1 MYNIART
8 NRSQVGRN
16 EESMEENQ
24 NQNNS
29 DFMKETI
36 KQRPLN
42 RRKLV
47 RRTLIT
53 AAMAVIF
60 GMVACFTFLLLEPVI
75 SNRLY
80 PEEEPDTVVFP
91 EETVED
97 EILPEDMIADESQMQ
112 PEVTE
117 APALE
122 DEQIAQVLSEM
133 KLGTEDYISLINGL
147 SGVAK
152 EVQNSIV
159 SVVGVTSDVGW
170 LDNEYENEGVVSGVV
185 AADNGK
191 ELLILANISSIRG
204 ADSLKVAFA
213 DDLEYDASIK
223 KKDNNTGYAII
234 AIQKS
239 IMKETTVSMA
249 KPVNLGSSA
258 SSSLVGVPVIALGR
272 PMGTEDSVCYGNI
285 TSMGNS
291 IRLPDSSYKFLTT
304 DIYGSTAASG
314 VLINL
319 RGQVIGMIDMSYN
332 TDDIKNIISAIGIS
346 ELKKVVE
353 RLSNDKEIA
362 YFGVYGTD
370 VSKEAN
376 EELEVPF
383 GAYITEVDM
392 DAPAMNA
399 GIQSGDVIVRIE
411 DTEILGY
418 QGMVEALLQLNP
430 EQTVTVGLMRQGPD
444 GYTEMEVNVELS
456 LKEE

>member
-1 MYNIART
+1 
-8 NRSQVGRN
+8 
-16 EESMEENQ
+16 MEENQ

-42 RRKLV
+42 RKKLV

-80 PEEEPDTVVFP
+80 PEEEPDTVVFL
-91 EETVED
+91 EETVEE

-112 PEVTE
+112 PEATE

-133 KLGTEDYISLINGL
+133 KLGIDDYLSLINGL
-147 SGVAK
+147 NGVAREIQK
-152 EVQNSIV
+152 SIV

-185 AADNGK
+185 AADNGR
-191 ELLILANISSIRG
+191 ELLILANINSLKG
-204 ADSLKVAFA
+204 ADSLKVTFA
-213 DDLEYDASIK
+213 DDLEYEAFIK

-239 IMKETTVSMA
+239 TMKETTVNMA
-249 KPVNLGSSA
+249 KPVSLGTSVSSG
-258 SSSLVGVPVIALGR
+258 LVGIPVIALGR
-272 PMGTEDSVCYGNI
+272 PMGTDDSLCYGSI
-285 TSMGNS
+285 TSTGNS

-319 RGQVIGMIDMSYN
+319 RGQVIGMIDMTYN
-332 TDDIKNIISAIGIS
+332 ASDMENIISAMGIS

-362 YFGVYGTD
+362 YFGVYGKD
-370 VSKEAN
+370 VTKEAN
-376 EELEVPF
+376 EEMEVPF

-399 GIQSGDVIVRIE
+399 GIQSGDVIIRMG
-411 DTEILGY
+411 DAEISGY
-418 QGMVEALLQLNP
+418 QSLVDALLQLKP
-430 EQTVTVGLMRQGPD
+430 DQTVTVGLMRQGPD
-444 GYTEMEVNVELS
+444 GYTEMEVDVELS
-456 LKEE
+456 VKKE

>member
-1 MYNIART
+1 
-8 NRSQVGRN
+8 
-16 EESMEENQ
+16 MEENQ

-42 RRKLV
+42 RKKLV

-80 PEEEPDTVVFP
+80 PEEEPDTVVFL
-91 EETVED
+91 EETVEE

-112 PEVTE
+112 PEATE

-133 KLGTEDYISLINGL
+133 KLGIDDYLSLINGL
-147 SGVAK
+147 NGVAREIQK
-152 EVQNSIV
+152 SIV

-185 AADNGK
+185 AADNGR
-191 ELLILANISSIRG
+191 ELLILANINSLKG
-204 ADSLKVAFA
+204 ADSLKVTFA
-213 DDLEYDASIK
+213 DDLEYEAFIK

-239 IMKETTVSMA
+239 TMKETTVNMA
-249 KPVNLGSSA
+249 KPVSLGTSVSSG
-258 SSSLVGVPVIALGR
+258 LVGIPVIALGR
-272 PMGTEDSVCYGNI
+272 PMGTDDSLCYGNI
-285 TSMGNS
+285 TSTGNS

-319 RGQVIGMIDMSYN
+319 RGQVIGMIDMTYN
-332 TDDIKNIISAIGIS
+332 ASDMENTISAMGIS

-362 YFGVYGTD
+362 YFGVYGKD
-370 VSKEAN
+370 VTKEAN
-376 EELEVPF
+376 EEMGVPF

-399 GIQSGDVIVRIE
+399 GIQSGDVIIRMG
-411 DTEILGY
+411 DAEISGY
-418 QGMVEALLQLNP
+418 QSLVDALLQLKP
-430 EQTVTVGLMRQGPD
+430 DQTVTVGLMRQGPD
-444 GYTEMEVNVELS
+444 GYTEMEVDVELS
-456 LKEE
+456 VKKE

>member
-1 MYNIART
+1 
-8 NRSQVGRN
+8 
-16 EESMEENQ
+16 MEEDRNQ
-24 NQNNS
+24 NHP

-42 RRKLV
+42 RKKLV

-112 PEVTE
+112 PEATE

-133 KLGTEDYISLINGL
+133 KLGTEDYLSLINGL
-147 SGVAK
+147 NGVAK
-152 EVQNSIV
+152 EVQKSVV

-185 AADNGK
+185 AADNGR
-191 ELLILANISSIRG
+191 ELLILANISSLQG
-204 ADSLKVAFA
+204 ADSLKVAFD
-213 DDLEYDASIK
+213 DDLEYEAFIK

-234 AIQKS
+234 AIQKNM
-239 IMKETTVSMA
+239 MKDTTVNMA
-249 KPVNLGSSA
+249 KPVSFGTSL
-258 SSSLVGVPVIALGR
+258 SSSLVGIPVIALGR
-272 PMGTEDSVCYGNI
+272 PVGTEDSMCYGNI
-285 TSMGNS
+285 TSTGNS
-291 IRLPDSSYKFLTT
+291 IRLPDSNYKFLTT
-304 DIYGSTAASG
+304 DIYGSTTASG

-319 RGQVIGMIDMSYN
+319 KGQVIGMIDMSYN
-332 TDDIKNIISAIGIS
+332 GADMKNMISAMGIS

-362 YFGVYGTD
+362 YFGVYGAD
-370 VSKEAN
+370 VTKEAN
-376 EELEVPF
+376 EELGVPF
-383 GAYITEVDM
+383 GAYITEIDM

-399 GIQSGDVIVRIE
+399 GIQSGDVIIRIE
-411 DTEILGY
+411 DTEIAGY
-418 QGMVEALLQLNP
+418 QGLVEALLLLKP

-444 GYTEMEVNVELS
+444 GYTEMEVSVELS
-456 LKEE
+456 RKEE

>member
-1 MYNIART
+1 
-8 NRSQVGRN
+8 
-16 EESMEENQ
+16 MEENQ

-80 PEEEPDTVVFP
+80 PEEEPDTVVFL
-91 EETVED
+91 EETVEE

-133 KLGTEDYISLINGL
+133 KLGIDDYLSLINGL
-147 SGVAK
+147 NGVAREIQK
-152 EVQNSIV
+152 SIV

-185 AADNGK
+185 AADNGR
-191 ELLILANISSIRG
+191 ELLILANINSLKG
-204 ADSLKVAFA
+204 ADSLKVTFA
-213 DDLEYDASIK
+213 DDLEYEAFIK

-239 IMKETTVSMA
+239 IMKETTINMA
-249 KPVNLGSSA
+249 KPVSLGTSVSSG
-258 SSSLVGVPVIALGR
+258 LVGIPVIALGR
-272 PMGTEDSVCYGNI
+272 PMGTDDSLCYGNI
-285 TSMGNS
+285 TSTGNS

-319 RGQVIGMIDMSYN
+319 RGQVIGMIDMTYN
-332 TDDIKNIISAIGIS
+332 ASDMENTISAMGIS

-362 YFGVYGTD
+362 YFGVYGKD
-370 VSKEAN
+370 VTKEAN
-376 EELEVPF
+376 EEMEVPF

-399 GIQSGDVIVRIE
+399 GIQSGDVIIRMG
-411 DTEILGY
+411 DAEISGY
-418 QGMVEALLQLNP
+418 QSLVDALLQLKP
-430 EQTVTVGLMRQGPD
+430 DQTVTVGLMRQGPD
-444 GYTEMEVNVELS
+444 GYTEMEVDVELS
-456 LKEE
+456 VKKE